1 MATDIDVKNN
11 GHSEQAIP
19 AKAGAQDVPDKTAE
33 IPEDVKAFLGFDSY
47 KNAFT
52 TQNMSSAIEK
62 LVERGDK
69 IEDLI
74 MRGQFWTSDHMNSW
88 VKLLR
93 KAIHFND
100 KELEQLLMN
109 HLAGCT
115 SIGGER
121 IDILLR
127 AVIGQYQAQKKTSTG
142 AKIRNFLGM
151 DKAADGSR

>member
-1 MATDIDVKNN
+1 MVDAANKAPSN
-11 GHSEQAIP
+11 GHSNQP
-19 AKAGAQDVPDKTAE
+19 VPD
-33 IPEDVKAFLGFDSY
+33 DVKAFLDFDGI

-52 TQNMSSAIEK
+52 TQNISSAIDK

-74 MRGQFWTSDHMNSW
+74 MRGKFWNIDHMNSW

-93 KAIHFND
+93 KASHFKD
-100 KELEQLLMN
+100 PELEQLLMN

-115 SIGGER
+115 SINGER

-127 AVIGQYQAQKKTSTG
+127 AVIG
-142 AKIRNFLGM
+142 RNETQIKQSFGSKMRNWVGL
-151 DKAADGSR
+151 DKENGDK